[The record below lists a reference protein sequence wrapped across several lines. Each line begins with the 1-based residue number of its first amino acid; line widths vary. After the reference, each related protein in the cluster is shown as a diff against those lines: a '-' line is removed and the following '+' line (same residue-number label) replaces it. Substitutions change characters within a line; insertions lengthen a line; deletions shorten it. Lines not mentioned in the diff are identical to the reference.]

1 MMLDSIHLGD
11 LHWVDEFEWDK
22 IGQETTRSVS
32 GGLLVQAGE
41 KHHGRPITLA
51 SDGGEWTPLA
61 VVRSL
66 ELLRDTLGRV
76 MQLTLPDGRQFSVIF
91 NRESPPLEAA
101 PLFRQVNPGADHLYE
116 ITLRLLT
123 VAPPEPEPEP
133 DPEP

>member
-22 IGQETTRSVS
+22 IGQETARSVS
-32 GGLLVQAGE
+32 GVLLVQAGE
-41 KHHGRPITLA
+41 KHHGRPITLR
-51 SDGGEWTPLA
+51 SDGGEWTPLS

-91 NRESPPLEAA
+91 NRESPPLEAV
-101 PLFRQVNPGADHLYE
+101 PLFRQVNPGNDWLYE
-116 ITLRLLT
+116 ITLHLLT
-123 VAPPEPEPEP
+123 VEPPATGP
-133 DPEP
+133 